1 MGLLSSLRSIYNVG
15 TLDTRF
21 TTPSSVPY
29 KITIDTRDDG
39 SASRDR
45 GMKPDP
51 RAPPPMWNTLEFY
64 FYYLVISGAVISMF
78 WIASG
83 VSNRMRPAGR
93 IHAWDGC

>member
-15 TLDTRF
+15 TLDTRY
-21 TTPSSVPY
+21 TTQSSVPY
-29 KITIDTRDDG
+29 KITIDTRDEG

-45 GMKPDP
+45 RMMPDP

-78 WIASG
+78 WIESG
-83 VSNRMRPAGR
+83 VTKSKKKTRRK
-93 IHAWDGC
+93 HTFFCL